1 MIRKLSFPKAL
12 FLDLD
17 DTILN
22 DSGNVDD
29 CWRVACTT
37 HCTPSSGID
46 PAVVKQAI
54 DKTREWFWSDPERHR
69 EGRLDLNSARRRIVE
84 TSLRDL
90 GIDRPELASRIAQT
104 FIAERGAGGP
114 PFPKAV
120 ETVRWFRQRGCRL
133 ALLTNG
139 SGPTQRDKIVHFGLM
154 ELFDLILIEGELGYG
169 KPDRR
174 VYARALAELD
184 VAPAETWMVGDRLE
198 WDVFPAQA
206 FGIYG
211 IWVDV
216 SGAGLPSGIET
227 RPDRIVRRLADL
239 RELRSN

>member
-1 MIRKLSFPKAL
+1 
-12 FLDLD
+12 
-17 DTILN
+17 
-22 DSGNVDD
+22 
-29 CWRVACTT
+29 
-37 HCTPSSGID
+37 
-46 PAVVKQAI
+46 
-54 DKTREWFWSDPERHR
+54 
-69 EGRLDLNSARRRIVE
+69 
-84 TSLRDL
+84 
-90 GIDRPELASRIAQT
+90 
-104 FIAERGAGGP
+104 
-114 PFPKAV
+114 
-120 ETVRWFRQRGCRL
+120 
-133 ALLTNG
+133 
-139 SGPTQRDKIVHFGLM
+139 M